1 MIYFE
6 IWSYSDETNISITLC
21 LVVWVPS
28 SILVQKGGNNDKYI
42 SNLWASRFIHP
53 AKRPKISQSVASKN
67 NYRNIQIQTLP
78 IKPLFT
84 TLFHMLISQV
94 MVLLFGQLLN
104 VLMSCGKRSLIID
117 TKFCLRALRTADL
130 PMIEW
135 LESRKWVAKMYT
147 PSCCFRWN
155 KRVEELVFKGN
166 P

>member
-6 IWSYSDETNISITLC
+6 IWSYSDETNISITFC

-28 SILVQKGGNNDKYI
+28 SILVQEGGNNDKYI

-104 VLMSCGKRSLIID
+104 VLMSCGKRSLITD

-135 LESRKWVAKMYT
+135 LESRKWVSKMYT

-155 KRVEELVFKGN
+155 KRVEELVFKGKT
-166 P
+166 